1 MNEKSHY
8 LYARELAELYDIS
21 KQTLI
26 FYDKINLLKPAF
38 VGSNGYR
45 MYSFKQFFILGIILD
60 LKNIGLHLSDIQDFI
75 NNRNAE
81 SLVPL
86 LCKQIKNLEKKRV
99 MIDRL
104 CGQIQNEI
112 SRLNGHSDIRLNEI
126 SLSYLDAE
134 NLILSDEIC
143 FCKSLKDCFIA
154 SAEVLKIASED
165 DCLRSLLDAGFLF
178 ELDSLEEEPKY
189 YKLFAKA
196 AVSKTNFQRPRNI
209 YLQMY
214 VNYTFQNALQ
224 LAAPAINEFC
234 QTLNIKLGKQVYI
247 RPIKNYWTSDTMDT
261 FISKIEIPVII

>member
-8 LYARELAELYDIS
+8 LYGRELAELYDIS

-112 SRLNGHSDIRLNEI
+112 SRLNEI

-143 FCKSLKDCFIA
+143 FCKSLKDRFIA

>member
-1 MNEKSHY
+1 M
-8 LYARELAELYDIS
+8 
-21 KQTLI
+21 
-26 FYDKINLLKPAF
+26 
-38 VGSNGYR
+38 
-45 MYSFKQFFILGIILD
+45 
-60 LKNIGLHLSDIQDFI
+60 
-75 NNRNAE
+75 
-81 SLVPL
+81 
-86 LCKQIKNLEKKRV
+86 
-99 MIDRL
+99 
-104 CGQIQNEI
+104 
-112 SRLNGHSDIRLNEI
+112 
-126 SLSYLDAE
+126 
-134 NLILSDEIC
+134 
-143 FCKSLKDCFIA
+143 
-154 SAEVLKIASED
+154 LKIASED

>member
-60 LKNIGLHLSDIQDFI
+60 LKNMGLHLSDIQDFI
-75 NNRNAE
+75 SNRNTD
-81 SLVPL
+81 SLIPL
-86 LCKQIKNLEKKRV
+86 LSKQIKNLEKKRA

-104 CGQIQNEI
+104 CYRLQNEVI
-112 SRLNGHSDIRLNEI
+112 RLKGHSDIKLNEI
-126 SLSYLDAE
+126 SLSYLESEDMIISE
-134 NLILSDEIC
+134 KIP
-143 FCKSLKDCFIA
+143 FCESQKDRFIA
-154 SAEVLKIASED
+154 SAELLKNASED
-165 DCLRSLLDAGFLF
+165 DCLRSLLGAGFVF
-178 ELDSLEEEPKY
+178 ELDNLEDEPEY
-189 YKLFAKA
+189 YKIFSNAS
-196 AVSKTNFQRPRNI
+196 VNKTTFQRPRSI

-224 LAAPAINEFC
+224 LAAPAIKEFC
-234 QTLNIKLGKQVYI
+234 QSLNIKLGKQVYI
-247 RPIKNYWTSDTMDT
+247 RPVKNYWTSDTMDT
-261 FISKIEIPVII
+261 FISKIEIPVIT